1 MSDNGAHGS
10 TVLHVAS
17 HEINV
22 GDGALIGGIRQ
33 VLREIAGFEP
43 RYRPMEMTD
52 FPARSGEVSPESL
65 DSLDVDL
72 ILVGGGGSIDGR
84 PSHTRSGMAFPL
96 AGEEIRRLRTPLAY
110 VALGVNMLPGERLH
124 CGQQLAD
131 VLRACRDRGI
141 PFSVRNDG
149 SLERL
154 RDELGDAA
162 DAVVEVPDPGFFVQ
176 ADPRYVVPSMSGHR
190 PTVLVQIAGDHLDK
204 RLGVA
209 ASGNGRIGPRRWI
222 GRRNARSDAVSRFL
236 ADMGALVQ
244 WLVVELDAEVL
255 LAPHT
260 LRDVPVAGQ
269 VTARLDPAICRRRVR
284 VLGIAHAMHAP
295 KYFAAYA
302 RADLVV
308 GMRGHSVICA
318 VGLRRPC
325 VALATHAK
333 VSGFMQKCD
342 LGEWSIPPGPEWFDR
357 VRQSCRLL
365 IESPEAQLAV
375 RDRAT
380 ADFRDRFTDFLRT
393 CWDRRRHDDS
403 RRDRKPLAFGNR

>member
-1 MSDNGAHGS
+1 MSHC
-10 TVLHVAS
+10 TILHVAS

-33 VLREIAGFEP
+33 AIREIAGFVP

-65 DSLDVDL
+65 DAASADL

-84 PSHTRSGMAFPL
+84 PSHSRSGMAFPL
-96 AGEEIRRLRTPLAY
+96 SGDEVRRLRTPLAY

-124 CGQQLAD
+124 HSDRLAD

-149 SLERL
+149 SLARL
-154 RDELGDAA
+154 RDAVGDAA
-162 DAVVEVPDPGFFVQ
+162 DAVVEVPDPGFFVEVD
-176 ADPRYVVPSMSGHR
+176 ADRVIPSMSGHR
-190 PTVLVQIAGDHLDK
+190 PTVLVQVAGDHLDK
-204 RLGVA
+204 RLG
-209 ASGNGRIGPRRWI
+209 SKPHNGSRATNRWSWRRIR
-222 GRRNARSDAVSRFL
+222 RSDTIDQFL
-236 ADMGALVQ
+236 ADLAELVQ

-269 VTARLDPAICRRRVR
+269 LVARLQPGVCRRRVR
-284 VLGIAHAMHAP
+284 VLGIAHAAHAP
-295 KYFAAYA
+295 QYFAAYA
-302 RADLVV
+302 KADLVV

-333 VSGFMQKCD
+333 VTGFMQSCA
-342 LGEWSIPPGPEWFDR
+342 LGDWSISPSPDWFDR
-357 VRQSCRLL
+357 VRLACRQLVD
-365 IESPEAQLAV
+365 SPETQLTV

-380 ADFRDRFTDFLRT
+380 AGFRDRFVHFMRQ
-393 CWDRRRHDDS
+393 CWSVRRRGATS
-403 RRDRKPLAFGNR
+403 LSVSEPMVKECKP